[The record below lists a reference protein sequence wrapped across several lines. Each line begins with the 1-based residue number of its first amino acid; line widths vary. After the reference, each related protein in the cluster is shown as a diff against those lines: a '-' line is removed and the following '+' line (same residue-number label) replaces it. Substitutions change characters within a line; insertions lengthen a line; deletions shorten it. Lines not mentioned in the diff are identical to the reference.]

1 MNWQTTSLPLG
12 KEVHRHHRQGAG
24 THHQGAFIYEKFRV
38 VVGRSG
44 SRVLTIRGDAKK
56 HIKARYFFGKKGK
69 VFRGARK
76 LGRSHFAVGRTLE
89 DRKST
94 RLNSSHVAIS
104 YAVFC

>member
-69 VFRGARK
+69 VFRGARSEEHTSE
-76 LGRSHFAVGRTLE
+76 LQSRGHLVCRLMLE
-89 DRKST
+89 KKKQ
-94 RLNSSHVAIS
+94 H
-104 YAVFC
+104 